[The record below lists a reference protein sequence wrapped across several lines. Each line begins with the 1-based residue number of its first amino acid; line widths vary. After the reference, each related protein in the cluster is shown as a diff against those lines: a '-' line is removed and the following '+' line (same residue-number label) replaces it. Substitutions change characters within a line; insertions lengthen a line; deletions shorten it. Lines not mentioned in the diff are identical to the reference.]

1 MLKRKMRSVI
11 VLYSKTNLGVS
22 RRMKKMANKAADKPL
37 LEIYPHKI
45 N

>member
-1 MLKRKMRSVI
+1 MCSVNA
-11 VLYSKTNLGVS
+11 LFDKTKLGVS
-22 RRMKKMANKAADKPL
+22 RRMKKIANKAADRPV